1 MIKHRMYHK
10 TMKPQTHTNE
20 PKVEVELHRNT
31 KTSTNMGSPER
42 RQNQGNEEKH
52 TRKRAHVKA
61 EVAHEDGTSSQPHRC
76 NDEYRRE
83 L

>member
-1 MIKHRMYHK
+1 MQ
-10 TMKPQTHTNE
+10 PQTHTNE

-31 KTSTNMGSPER
+31 KTNTNMGSPER

-52 TRKRAHVKA
+52 TRNVKA
-61 EVAHEDGTSSQPHRC
+61 EVALEDGTSSQPHRC